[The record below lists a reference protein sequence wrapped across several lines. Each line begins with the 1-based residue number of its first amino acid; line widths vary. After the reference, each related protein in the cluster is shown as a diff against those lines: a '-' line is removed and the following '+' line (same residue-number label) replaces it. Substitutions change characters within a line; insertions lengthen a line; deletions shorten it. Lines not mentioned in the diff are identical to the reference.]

1 MLEELGQESTDT
13 WDKIIH
19 DLTIFINKLIADNHE
34 VILLIDTNEP
44 LIPGFRIAKLLQN
57 TNMIDPITLRH
68 GLINIP
74 NTHQSGSDRIDYCF
88 CTDLINNFIKKCAI
102 TPYNLFSSADHR
114 DGYLDIQLKIFL
126 RDPFKPTIFPS
137 SWLLTTKK
145 SESVRIHKTI
155 LLRYIISNNIILR
168 TNKIQSKI
176 ESNTLTTANMTE
188 VNKIYKIIT
197 KGMLLAE
204 KSIYFYRSNHPWSPI
219 LAKAFLD
226 VQLWKITL
234 SIILNKSQD
243 KKQLTTSLLEWHI
256 IIILQ
261 TISIAQTLNKF

>member
-1 MLEELGQESTDT
+1 MRTDS
-13 WDKIIH
+13 D
-19 DLTIFINKLIADNHE
+19 FFVVRSHE
-34 VILLIDTNEP
+34 DGILLVWKGREEIFWVE
-44 LIPGFRIAKLLQN
+44 
-57 TNMIDPITLRH
+57 
-68 GLINIP
+68 
-74 NTHQSGSDRIDYCF
+74 
-88 CTDLINNFIKKCAI
+88 
-102 TPYNLFSSADHR
+102 
-114 DGYLDIQLKIFL
+114 YLDIRLYDQLM
-126 RDPFKPTIFPS
+126 
-137 SWLLTTKK
+137 
-145 SESVRIHKTI
+145 
-155 LLRYIISNNIILR
+155 
-168 TNKIQSKI
+168 KI

-188 VNKIYKIIT
+188 VNEIDKIIT

-261 TISIAQTLNKF
+261 TISIAQTLNNF